1 MKNKS
6 TVFETFSLISQLG
19 ISMIGPILLCTL
31 LGVFLD
37 KKFDVSLIIPLII
50 LGVLA
55 GGRNVYVLIK
65 HATDKMVKKDDEEE

>member
-1 MKNKS
+1 MRNKN

-19 ISMIGPILLCTL
+19 ISMIGPIILCTL

-37 KKFDVSLIIPLII
+37 KKLGVALTIPLII

-55 GGRNVYVLIK
+55 GARNVYVLIK
-65 HATDKMVKKDDEEE
+65 HTADKIAKKEDEEE